1 MKFEQVCQPLNA
13 YFAQHPIFRIL
24 LPLAIPL
31 MLLCEGLQILGIFIS
46 LGGLVSV
53 VTFLGFFLFL
63 ILVVSTC
70 NFRMVSI
77 GLAMLTAEHLISL
90 LRSMILYRSLSYGS
104 LVYVLVFGWLTFQAY
119 RKSTVL
125 N

>member
-13 YFAQHPIFRIL
+13 YFTQHPLFRIL
-24 LPLAIPL
+24 LPLSIPL
-31 MLLCEGLQILGIFIS
+31 MLVCEGLQILSVFIS
-46 LGGLVSV
+46 LGGLVSA

-70 NFRMVSI
+70 NFRMAVI
-77 GLAMLTAEHLISL
+77 GLALLTAENIINV
-90 LRSMILYRSLSYGS
+90 LRGILSYHTLSYGS
-104 LVYVLVFGWLTFQAY
+104 LVYVLVFGFLALQAY
-119 RKSTVL
+119 RKSAVL